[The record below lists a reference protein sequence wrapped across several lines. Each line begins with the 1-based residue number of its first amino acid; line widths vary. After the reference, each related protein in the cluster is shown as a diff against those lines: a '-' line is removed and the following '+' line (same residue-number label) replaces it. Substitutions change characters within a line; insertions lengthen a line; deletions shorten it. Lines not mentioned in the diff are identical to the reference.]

1 MIIATAGHVDHGKS
15 TLLQALTGSGET
27 DRLPEEKRRG
37 MTIDLGYAYL
47 PLADGQ
53 VLGFIDVPGHEKFLA
68 NMLAGV
74 DGVQHALLV
83 VACDDGIMAQTR
95 EHLAI
100 LRLVGIPAITVALT
114 KADRV
119 TAERVDQVRQQI
131 NDELAA
137 QNWHHCPIFVTAAPA
152 GTGIDELR
160 NHLIAL
166 YQQRVED
173 IQATGSRFRLAVD
186 RVFTIKGSGL
196 VVTGT
201 AFSGKVS
208 VGDSLW
214 MTGANRPVRVRGIH
228 AQNQPSEQAGAGDRI
243 ALNIAGDISKQEVS
257 RGDWLLEQRPPE
269 SSDRVLV
276 LLHCDKPLRHWQS
289 VHLHHSVNH
298 ITGRVSQLQ
307 EGAISAGSDV
317 LVELVLDEPL
327 LLVENDR
334 IIVRDISARET
345 LGGAR
350 VLSLQPPRR
359 GKRQPEYLGKL
370 HQLSEATLDSQ
381 VLDLRLAEG
390 SLSLSEFGWARQLTD
405 TGLND
410 LLAGAQAKVVGDT
423 ALAPGNVEAFRQHL
437 IATLRTFHQQH
448 LDQLGLGRA
457 RLRRMALPSEP
468 EGLVFALIDSLLSDS
483 LINNSRGWLH
493 LPEFSLAFSADEQ
506 AVWDRLQAQFGDDPY
521 WVRDLA
527 TELGLDEQQVRAV
540 LRKGAQLGHVT
551 AVVRD
556 RYYLSSR
563 IRQFADLI
571 RTMHATQG
579 STSAADF
586 RDRLGVGRKLA
597 IQVLEFF
604 DRSGFTRRRGNDHVL
619 RDSGLFMD

>member
-1 MIIATAGHVDHGKS
+1 M
-15 TLLQALTGSGET
+15 
-27 DRLPEEKRRG
+27 
-37 MTIDLGYAYL
+37 
-47 PLADGQ
+47 
-53 VLGFIDVPGHEKFLA
+53 
-68 NMLAGV
+68 
-74 DGVQHALLV
+74 
-83 VACDDGIMAQTR
+83 
-95 EHLAI
+95 
-100 LRLVGIPAITVALT
+100 
-114 KADRV
+114 
-119 TAERVDQVRQQI
+119 
-131 NDELAA
+131 
-137 QNWHHCPIFVTAAPA
+137 
-152 GTGIDELR
+152 
-160 NHLIAL
+160 
-166 YQQRVED
+166 
-173 IQATGSRFRLAVD
+173 
-186 RVFTIKGSGL
+186 
-196 VVTGT
+196 
-201 AFSGKVS
+201 
-208 VGDSLW
+208 
-214 MTGANRPVRVRGIH
+214 
-228 AQNQPSEQAGAGDRI
+228 
-243 ALNIAGDISKQEVS
+243 
-257 RGDWLLEQRPPE
+257 
-269 SSDRVLV
+269 
-276 LLHCDKPLRHWQS
+276 
-289 VHLHHSVNH
+289 
-298 ITGRVSQLQ
+298 
-307 EGAISAGSDV
+307 
-317 LVELVLDEPL
+317 LDEPL

-405 TGLND
+405 SGLND
-410 LLAGAQAKVVGDT
+410 LLTGAQAKVVGDT